1 MQNLLAVVAV
11 ALVCNF
17 FKVLTMLLDLI
28 SLIKKYNMKI
38 KGVIHIGSHYGQ
50 ENNLYNSIDIKNR
63 IFFEPLNSN
72 FSFLEKNIEPT
83 HTLVKKA
90 LGNENKKV
98 SMYVEKQNS
107 GQSSS
112 ILKPKLHLTQY
123 PNIVFEN
130 TEIVDMIRLDSFE
143 KDLTDYNFIVI
154 DVQGY
159 ELEVFK
165 GAEKTLQNI
174 DYIISEINRDELY
187 ENCTKIEQLIEFLST
202 YGFEFV
208 ESNWVG
214 GTWGDG
220 LFIKKVN
227 N

>member
-1 MQNLLAVVAV
+1 M
-11 ALVCNF
+11 
-17 FKVLTMLLDLI
+17 
-28 SLIKKYNMKI
+28 
-38 KGVIHIGSHYGQ
+38 
-50 ENNLYNSIDIKNR
+50 
-63 IFFEPLNSN
+63 
-72 FSFLEKNIEPT
+72 
-83 HTLVKKA
+83 
-90 LGNENKKV
+90 KKV

-123 PNIVFEN
+123 PNIVFDN

-143 KDLTDYNFIVI
+143 EDLNNYNFIVI

-165 GAEKTLQNI
+165 GAEKTLENI

-187 ENCTKIEQLIEFLST
+187 ENCARIEQLIEFLSA
-202 YGFEFV
+202 YGFELI
-208 ESNWVG
+208 EHNWVG

-220 LFIKKVN
+220 LFIKKVK
-227 N
+227 

>member
-1 MQNLLAVVAV
+1 M
-11 ALVCNF
+11 
-17 FKVLTMLLDLI
+17 LDLI
-28 SLIKKYNMKI
+28 GLIKKYNITI

-72 FSFLEKNIEPT
+72 FSVLEKNIEPK

-112 ILKPKLHLTQY
+112 MLKPKLHLMQF
-123 PNIVFEN
+123 PDIVFDS
-130 TEIVDMIRLDSFE
+130 TEVVEMIRLDSFE

-159 ELEVFK
+159 ELEVLK

-174 DYIISEINRDELY
+174 DYIMSEINRDELY
-187 ENCTKIEQLIEFLST
+187 ENCARIEQLIEFLST

-208 ESNWVG
+208 ESNWHG
-214 GTWGDG
+214 GIWGNG
-220 LFIKKVN
+220 FFIKKCK
-227 N
+227 

>member
-1 MQNLLAVVAV
+1 
-11 ALVCNF
+11 
-17 FKVLTMLLDLI
+17 MLLDFI
-28 SLIKKYNMKI
+28 GLIKKYDIKI
-38 KGVIHIGSHYGQ
+38 RGVIHIGSHHGQ
-50 ENNLYNSIDIKNR
+50 ENNLYNLTNIKNR
-63 IFFEPLNSN
+63 IFFEPLDSN
-72 FSFLEKNIEPT
+72 FSVLEKIIEPV

-112 ILKPKLHLTQY
+112 ILKPKLHLKQY
-123 PNIVFEN
+123 PNIVFDN

-143 KDLTDYNFIVI
+143 KDLIDYNLIVI

-165 GAEKTLQNI
+165 GAEKTLENI

-187 ENCTKIEQLIEFLST
+187 ENCTRIEQLINFLST

-208 ESNWVG
+208 ESNWAG

-220 LFIKKVN
+220 LFIKKGK
-227 N
+227 